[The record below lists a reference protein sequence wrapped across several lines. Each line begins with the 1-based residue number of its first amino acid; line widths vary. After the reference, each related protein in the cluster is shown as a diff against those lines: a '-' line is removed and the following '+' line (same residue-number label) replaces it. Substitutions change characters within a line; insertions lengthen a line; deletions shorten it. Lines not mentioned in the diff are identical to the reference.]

1 MDPKVGLILIHNPFD
16 PYGSRDIRAL
26 PYRVG
31 AAVPEYLAPI
41 APADEYVVSLNGGL
55 IHPAVLAQT
64 IPCPGD
70 QLVVCP
76 LVEKGGGGKDVLRV
90 IAMIVVM
97 IVAGAISGGALGPA
111 GLALLGEGFAA
122 GGAGAFGLG
131 IAVAL
136 GGSMLVNALLPPA
149 KMDSLSLSGLGGDLA
164 GSATYGWNGPQTMC
178 QPGITIPVLY
188 GTTKIAGNVIQH
200 SAAAEGDDKYANLLL
215 ALKEERR

>member
-1 MDPKVGLILIHNPFD
+1 MAPKVGLILIHNPFD

-26 PYRVG
+26 PYRAG
-31 AAVPEYLAPI
+31 ATVPEYLVPI

-76 LVEKGGGGKDVLRV
+76 LVEHGDGGKDVLRV

-97 IVAGAISGGALGPA
+97 ITAVFAPYLLPA
-111 GLALLGEGFAA
+111 EWGLIGA
-122 GGAGAFGLG
+122 GGGLTLAGVGVSMG
-131 IAVAL
+131 VAL

-149 KMDSLSLSGLGGDLA
+149 KMDPLSISGLGGDLA
-164 GSATYGWNGPQTMC
+164 GSATYGWDGPRTMA

-200 SAAAEGDDKYANLLL
+200 SAAAEGNSQGTVLLR
-215 ALKEERR
+215 ALEEWPTGA